1 MGVLD
6 WTNILQDIGA
16 GVPFVGDMIN
26 YHNQQ
31 QNTKYQKK
39 LQQQI
44 FEREDNAVQRR
55 KADLI
60 AAGLSPVLAAGS
72 AAGSGG
78 IVSTTAPQGN
88 SKALSEAL
96 NLAQQRES
104 IKQTQAQTSL
114 IEKQKEKIDPEINQ
128 INALKKKADS
138 DTLLNNATTKM
149 RGVETNVKSIEGGIK
164 SVELDK
170 NKYDLSLTKETGMSS
185 NPGVLGQ
192 TSMDIAGAL
201 SKLFGTHP
209 MQKDMLNNQTKNAL
223 LGASVLGASGSW

>member
-1 MGVLD
+1 MGWMD
-6 WTNILQDIGA
+6 TFQDIGA
-16 GVPFVGDMIN
+16 GLPFVGDMIN

-31 QNTKYQKK
+31 QITEYQKK
-39 LQQQI
+39 LQREI
-44 FEREDNAVQRR
+44 FAREDNAVQRR

-170 NKYDLSLTKETGMSS
+170 GKYDLSLTKETGMSS
-185 NPGVLGQ
+185 HPGALGQ
-192 TSMDIAGAL
+192 TGMDISGAL
-201 SKLFGTHP
+201 SKMFGTHP
-209 MQKDMLNNQTKNAL
+209 MQKDMLNKDELNNQTKNAL
-223 LGASVLGASGSW
+223 LGVTGSW